1 MRNDRAV
8 ESFANMSQNRQNK
21 KAFLWASEVHAVLNE
36 VELQYKLC
44 SKNLSCS
51 MNTIKRKFLSR
62 FTKKCIDTLKPKL
75 QTYIQI
81 KSNYGLKADVM
92 ANPIR
97 RQRALLAQL
106 KTGIFPLVLDVCRY
120 KKHPG

>member
-1 MRNDRAV
+1 MDSWISKTKMRNDRAV
-8 ESFANMSQNRQNK
+8 ESFANMSQNRKNK

-75 QTYIQI
+75 QI
-81 KSNYGLKADVM
+81 KSNYGLM
-92 ANPIR
+92 LW
-97 RQRALLAQL
+97 QTQ
-106 KTGIFPLVLDVCRY
+106 
-120 KKHPG
+120 